1 MGRKSTIVTPL
12 ASQMN
17 MAITV
22 DKEVTALNFLLAGE
36 SIYVLWNQSLSLV

>member
-12 ASQMN
+12 AFQMN

-22 DKEVTALNFLLAGE
+22 DKEVTVLNFLLAGE
-36 SIYVLWNQSLSLV
+36 SVNVLRNQSLALV